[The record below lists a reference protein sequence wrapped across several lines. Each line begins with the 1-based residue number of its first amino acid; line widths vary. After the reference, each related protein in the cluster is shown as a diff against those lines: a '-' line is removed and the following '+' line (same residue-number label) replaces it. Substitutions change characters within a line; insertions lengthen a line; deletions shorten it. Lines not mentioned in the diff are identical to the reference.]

1 VAVGGARRHEDVDRL
16 QERLDRERIEEVG
29 DVGEGAELSRQWQQ
43 MLEGWA
49 VPGDLIAQARESPYF
64 FDPAVFIEA
73 ADVAISRA
81 EDTPSDRA
89 ARDAL
94 AEGGTVL
101 DVGVGAG
108 AASLRLRPAHIT
120 GVDPSA
126 TLLEAFAARATKLGI
141 AHAEAVGKWPD
152 AAPRVVAADVV
163 VCHHVVY
170 NVTDLASF
178 VSALAAHAHRRVVV
192 ELTAMHPMSWLAP
205 YWMALHGLTQPQTP
219 TSDNAAAVVSALGF
233 DAHQQRSRR
242 EVQMIGERGDEQEA
256 RIARRLC
263 LGSEHMPELRRLLA
277 ATPPPA
283 TREIV
288 TLWWDVPS
296 T

>member
-1 VAVGGARRHEDVDRL
+1 
-16 QERLDRERIEEVG
+16 
-29 DVGEGAELSRQWQQ
+29 

-49 VPGDLIAQARESPYF
+49 IPDDLIGQAPESPYF
-64 FDPAVFIEA
+64 FDPAVFIGA

-89 ARDAL
+89 AREAL
-94 AEGGTVL
+94 SEGGTVL

-126 TLLEAFAARATKLGI
+126 TLLEAFAARATALGI
-141 AHAEAVGKWPD
+141 AHTEVVGTWPD
-152 AAPRVVAADVV
+152 AAAQVMAADVV

-170 NVTDLASF
+170 NVTNLASF
-178 VSALAAHAHRRVVV
+178 LSALAAHAHRRVVV

-205 YWMALHGLTQPQTP
+205 YWMALHRLTQPQTP
-219 TSDNAAAVVSALGF
+219 TWEDAAAVVSALGF
-233 DAHQQRSRR
+233 EVHQQRSRR
-242 EVQMIGERGDEQEA
+242 DVQMIGERGDEQEA

-263 LGSEHMPELRRLLA
+263 LGPERLPELRRLLA
-277 ATPPPA
+277 ATPPPS

-296 T
+296 R